1 MPVSVHK
8 ILFYGKDI
16 ITACV
21 LPIGQMS
28 EEAQEAR
35 NKHNRRFREHFTR
48 KSSRINKNRD
58 LLNRLLI
65 SSDPYIASLR
75 AVSKTKRGKIKPEV
89 NELLEIRIPIERE
102 IPLDETDRDSDGS
115 ESESEDSDESIEE
128 SDEDSEES
136 LLVSPTSS

>member
-8 ILFYGKDI
+8 ILFHGKDI
-16 ITACV
+16 IAACV

-35 NKHNRRFREHFTR
+35 NKHNRKFRELFTR
-48 KSSRINKNRD
+48 KSSRINTNRD

-75 AVSKTKRGKIKPEV
+75 AAPKTKRGKIKPEV
-89 NELLEIRIPIERE
+89 NELLEIRIPIIECE
-102 IPLDETDRDSDGS
+102 IPVDETDKDSDGS
-115 ESESEDSDESIEE
+115 ESESEDTDESFEE

-136 LLVSPTSS
+136 VSSTGN